1 MLSLYTFNFHKEEK
15 TMKRKI
21 ALLLAAVMT
30 VAMLPMNAM
39 ADSSTSLSRT
49 NLNFQADK
57 VVVRGADVDV
67 SDGAYASDA
76 FTSPASATPI
86 TLDIRPT
93 SSEVEEGSK
102 IILRV
107 NNGKFDDRLLGYDLF
122 TYHVEKSGEDWNTLV
137 GQLANS
143 SPEDVLKR
151 TVKAANSNALPY
163 NIEIVNEEEAEIE
176 LFPLPS
182 EFVNV
187 NNSDVAA
194 GYPTYKIALPLTT
207 EDSDEGDL
215 TISVD
220 GNGTSITDVNDRKVA
235 TVTDSDGSTTA
246 SVVASQ
252 VKTYSDDSFE
262 IPNITIREDLAGTFD
277 SQEIEV
283 RVNGNYEIENAG
295 KARTG
300 VNAKVATTFATS
312 VKSDDRTIVIKIVDG
327 KKVFDTTTLSTIVLE
342 GVRVRAKD
350 DDTYG
355 DVNITVSGDKGI
367 STQTIKVAE
376 RADYGFTL
384 EALEEPTLIYSG
396 RTPFATDADTDDFVT
411 AEFEFGETS
420 PGTWLTGRKLE
431 FSVPEGVKI
440 VGYEITKK
448 RNFTNSTSLF
458 TEGFITDDGTT
469 LRFNALNSSDSAKPN
484 GREAAYIDM
493 KLYLTASIEFTGD
506 VAVSVSGAGL
516 DADTLSDLVVAK
528 FVTPVT
534 VEAATTKSNMGYKAV
549 ETADIKIVENSAGA
563 LVDGEQVEIKLDDT
577 YAADLA
583 FDDSDLDYKIDGEV
597 EIKSF
602 RVKSDRDN
610 GNRISFTVDAE
621 SYSAPSTI
629 TITGIA
635 VGTTR
640 SIPYGNYSIIVGGEA
655 IVDNYQEDVDQAS
668 SIRVTDSN
676 IDKISNNEGTTEDF
690 DYFEEEGFEFKN
702 YLQIVTD
709 TTTLDGVVEVTIGEK
724 SIKMNGES
732 YDMDVAAYIQ
742 TASNSTMVP
751 LRFVTLALGVDQN
764 SLTDAD
770 NTSKIAWDA
779 NSKTATI
786 FYAAGSGQKII
797 QFQAG
802 SATMT
807 VDGVAITMDNGV
819 VSEIVDGRMFV
830 PFRALGQALGVPVSW
845 NADTRTAIYNEQL
858 AGADTKDSAE
868 ATTAAEETT
877 AEETTAEETTAAE

>member
-1 MLSLYTFNFHKEEK
+1 
-15 TMKRKI
+15 
-21 ALLLAAVMT
+21 MT

-49 NLNFQADK
+49 GLTFQADK
-57 VVVRGADVDV
+57 VVVRGADIDVTDRDYDVD
-67 SDGAYASDA
+67 D
-76 FTSPASATPI
+76 FTSGVSATPI

-93 SSEVEEGSK
+93 SGEIEEGAK

-107 NNGKFDDRLLGYDLF
+107 NNGKFDSKLLDSNLNDKLF
-122 TYHVEKSGEDWNTLV
+122 DNKVTSVTTFVYRSAKNGWSWDTFEE
-137 GQLANS
+137 QLSNS
-143 SPEDVLKR
+143 NPKDVLAR
-151 TVKAANSNALPY
+151 FVEQANSNALPY
-163 NIEIVNEEEAEIE
+163 NIDIINEEEAEVE
-176 LFPLPS
+176 LAPLPS

-194 GYPTYKIALPLTT
+194 GYPTYKIALPITT

-215 TISVD
+215 TVSVD
-220 GNGTSITDVNDRKVA
+220 GNGTAITDVNDRKIA

-252 VKTYSDDSFE
+252 VKTYSADT
-262 IPNITIREDLAGTFD
+262 ITLPNITIKEDLAGTFD
-277 SQEIEV
+277 NQEIEV
-283 RVNGNYEIENAG
+283 RVNGNYELSSVG
-295 KARTG
+295 KVVARTG
-300 VNAKVATTFATS
+300 VNAKKSTTFEVTQ
-312 VKSDDRTIVIKIVDG
+312 KNDRTIVIHLKDG
-327 KKVFDTTTLSTIVLE
+327 KNVFDTTTLSTIVVENLT
-342 GVRVRAKD
+342 VTAKD

-355 DVNITVSGDKGI
+355 DVNVTISGDKGI
-367 STQTIKVAE
+367 STQTIKAAE
-376 RADYGFTL
+376 RADYGFKL

-396 RTPFATDADTDDFVT
+396 RTPFAADSDTDDFVT

-420 PGTWLTGRKLE
+420 PETWLSGRKLE
-431 FSVPEGVKI
+431 FSVPEDVKI

-448 RNFTNSTSLF
+448 RNFSNTSVF
-458 TEGFITDDGTT
+458 DNASIVDDGTT
-469 LRFNALNSSDSAKPN
+469 LRFDSSSELFGSSTRK
-484 GREAAYIDM
+484 EAAYIDL
-493 KLYLTASIEFTGD
+493 KLYLTASINFTGD

-563 LVDGEQVEIKLDDT
+563 LADGNEVEIKLDDT

-583 FDDSDLDYKIDGEV
+583 FDDSNIDYKIDGEI
-597 EIKSF
+597 EIKNF
-602 RVKSDRDN
+602 KVKSDRNN
-610 GNRISFTVDAE
+610 GNVISFIVDSE
-621 SYSAPSTI
+621 SYSTPSTV

-640 SIPYGNYSIIVGGEA
+640 SIPYGNYSVIVGGDA
-655 IVDNYQEDVDQAS
+655 IVDNYKEDVDTRS
-668 SIRVTDSN
+668 TISVSDSN
-676 IDKISNNEGTTEDF
+676 IEPKTDSDEEDF
-690 DYFEEEGFEFKN
+690 DKFEDDGFEFKN

-751 LRFVTLALGVDQN
+751 LRFVTLALGVDQG

-779 NSKTATI
+779 NTKTATI

-858 AGADTKDSAE
+858 AAADTKNDAE
-868 ATTAAEETT
+868 ATTAA
-877 AEETTAEETTAAE
+877 AEETTEAAEETTAAE

>member
-1 MLSLYTFNFHKEEK
+1 
-15 TMKRKI
+15 MKRKI

-49 NLNFQADK
+49 GLTFQADK
-57 VVVRGADVDV
+57 VVVRGADIDV
-67 SDGAYASDA
+67 PDGAYDA
-76 FTSPASATPI
+76 DDFTSGATATPI

-93 SSEVEEGSK
+93 SGEIERGAK

-107 NNGKFDDRLLGYDLF
+107 NNGKFDQDLVNAVPSLYE
-122 TYHVEKSGEDWNTLV
+122 YHVEKSGQSWDTLI
-137 GQLANS
+137 GNLNDGDS
-143 SPEDVLKR
+143 IENVLNR
-151 TVKAANSNALPY
+151 TVSAAHSNAMPY
-163 NIEIVNEEEAEIE
+163 DISIINEEEAEVE

-187 NNSDVAA
+187 NNSNVSA
-194 GYPTYKIALPLTT
+194 GYPTYKIALPITT

-215 TISVD
+215 TISID
-220 GNGTSITDVNDRKVA
+220 GNGTAITDVNDRKVA

-252 VKTYSDDSFE
+252 IKVYSDDAFVL
-262 IPNITIREDLAGTFD
+262 PDITIREDLAGTFD

-283 RVNGNYEIENAG
+283 RVNGNYEIKNHGQA
-295 KARTG
+295 KAG
-300 VNAKVATTFATS
+300 VNAKEKNAEFVTTT
-312 VKSDDRTIVIKIVDG
+312 KSDGRTILIQLKDDNKHPNG
-327 KKVFDTTTLSTIVLE
+327 SKNVFDTTTLSTIVLS
-342 GVRVRAKD
+342 GVEVRAKD

-355 DVNITVSGDKGI
+355 DVNVTISGDKGI

-384 EALEEPTLIYSG
+384 QALEEPTLIYSG

-411 AEFEFGETS
+411 AEFEFGETT

-448 RNFTNSTSLF
+448 RNFTNSSSLF
-458 TEGFITDDGTT
+458 TSGSIIDDGTT
-469 LRFNALNSSDSAKPN
+469 LRFDSLNGNNDAKPN
-484 GREAAYIDM
+484 GRDAAYLDM
-493 KLYLTASIEFTGD
+493 KLYLTASIDFTGD

-563 LVDGEQVEIKLDDT
+563 LVDGEQVEISLDDT

-602 RVKSDRDN
+602 RVKNDRDN
-610 GNRISFTVDAE
+610 GNLISFTIDSE

-629 TITGIA
+629 TITGVA

-668 SIRVTDSN
+668 TIVVNDGN
-676 IDKISNNEGTTEDF
+676 IDKISNNEGDTEDF
-690 DYFEEEGFEFKN
+690 DYFEDEGFEFKD

-858 AGADTKDSAE
+858 AGADTKNDAETE
-868 ATTAAEETT
+868 ATTAA
-877 AEETTAEETTAAE
+877 AEETEATTAAAE